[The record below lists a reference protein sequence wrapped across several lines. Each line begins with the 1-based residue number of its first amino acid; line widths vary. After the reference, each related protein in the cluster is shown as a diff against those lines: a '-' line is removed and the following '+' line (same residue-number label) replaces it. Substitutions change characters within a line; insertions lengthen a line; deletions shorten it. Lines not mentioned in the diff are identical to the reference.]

1 MLVGTEPPEGPAPAP
16 WGPQAGRRHLS
27 PWQAV
32 SSSWRNFILMFAVK
46 TLENAQSR
54 GLLRDQRARPED
66 DREARTFPA
75 QPQRQPT
82 PGRLLKSPTRCRGEA
97 RRAVHEEGAPGAGEP
112 RATARRG
119 HGGETLRWPHGWG
132 RVLAPAPGSVHQT
145 GSCHVSQAWLPHRRA
160 EDIRPSSRVQTE
172 LSPSSAPATPRGP
185 PSSALAAPEGPADDL
200 GPSAGTP
207 HSVFCVFFL
216 VLLCLSH
223 DDTDGR

>member
-82 PGRLLKSPTRCRGEA
+82 PDRLLKSPTRCRGKAGGA
-97 RRAVHEEGAPGAGEP
+97 RRRGSRSGGP

-119 HGGETLRWPHGWG
+119 HGGQTPRWPHGWG
-132 RVLAPAPGSVHQT
+132 RVCSPPPQAPCTRPG
-145 GSCHVSQAWLPHRRA
+145 
-160 EDIRPSSRVQTE
+160 
-172 LSPSSAPATPRGP
+172 PATCRRPGCHTGVRGTSGRP
-185 PSSALAAPEGPADDL
+185 PVSK
-200 GPSAGTP
+200 PS
-207 HSVFCVFFL
+207 
-216 VLLCLSH
+216 
-223 DDTDGR
+223 

>member
-54 GLLRDQRARPED
+54 GLLRDQRARLED

-82 PGRLLKSPTRCRGEA
+82 PDRLLKSPTRCRGEA
-97 RRAVHEEGAPGAGEP
+97 GGARRRGSRSGGP

-119 HGGETLRWPHGWG
+119 HGGQTPRWPHGWG
-132 RVLAPAPGSVHQT
+132 RVLAPTPGSVHQT
-145 GSCHVSQAWLPHRRA
+145 GSCHVSQAWLLHRRA
-160 EDIRPSSRVQTE
+160 EDVRPSSRVQTE
-172 LSPSSAPATPRGP
+172 LSPS
-185 PSSALAAPEGPADDL
+185 
-200 GPSAGTP
+200 
-207 HSVFCVFFL
+207 
-216 VLLCLSH
+216 
-223 DDTDGR
+223 

>member
-27 PWQAV
+27 PWQTV

-66 DREARTFPA
+66 VREARTFPA

-97 RRAVHEEGAPGAGEP
+97 GGARRRGSRRGGAPGDSEKGSRWRDAAVATRLGTCARP
-112 RATARRG
+112 RPR
-119 HGGETLRWPHGWG
+119 LRAPD
-132 RVLAPAPGSVHQT
+132 RVLP
-145 GSCHVSQAWLPHRRA
+145 
-160 EDIRPSSRVQTE
+160 RV
-172 LSPSSAPATPRGP
+172 AG
-185 PSSALAAPEGPADDL
+185 LAATQACGGRPAVLPCPNQAEPEQR
-200 GPSAGTP
+200 AG
-207 HSVFCVFFL
+207 HSPWAAL
-216 VLLCLSH
+216 VS
-223 DDTDGR
+223 TGRSQGTS